1 MQEVIGIRFK
11 PCEKIYDFE
20 VNGVEVNKGDFVV
33 AESEFGLS
41 IGNVIIES
49 HTIDVPERELKKV
62 IRRATEEDLLQ
73 KQENSKFEVEA
84 KDYCLERIRAR
95 GRMMKPVSTEVTL
108 DRKRIIIYFT
118 AEKRIDFRELVK
130 DLAAKFKTRIE
141 MRQIGVRD
149 EAKFLGGIGV
159 CGRELCCTR
168 FLTFF
173 EPISIKMAKR
183 QDPILN
189 TGKLSGLCGR
199 LMCCLGY
206 EYNETS
212 PEEAVR
218 PEGNANLPEDV
229 EPFELVV
236 ASVEPSE
243 ETPVAEAQPIGTESQ
258 QPQKTKEQE
267 RKEVF
272 FLTGTDEHGQKVEK
286 AAQEKG
292 RTPKEHADLLV
303 MNFQNLWS
311 KLNIAYDAFI
321 RTTDREHVLT
331 VQSLLQHLYE
341 KGEIEKR
348 LYSGWY
354 CIPDERFWTEKDLI
368 DGSCPECKRQ
378 VEHIS
383 EENYF
388 FLMSK

>member
-1 MQEVIGIRFK
+1 MPEVIGIRFK
-11 PCEKIYDFE
+11 PCGKIYDFE
-20 VNGVEVNKGDFVV
+20 INGIEVTKGDLVI
-33 AESEFGLS
+33 AESEFGLT
-41 IGNVIIES
+41 IGNVAVER
-49 HTIDVPERELKKV
+49 HTIEAPERELKKV
-62 IRRATEEDLLQ
+62 LRKTTEEDLQ
-73 KQENSKFEVEA
+73 QQQENAKLEDEA
-84 KDYCLERIRAR
+84 KNFCIERIMAR
-95 GRMMKPVSTEVTL
+95 GLMMKPVSTEVTL

-183 QDPILN
+183 QELILN

-218 PEGNANLPEDV
+218 PGGDANLLEDV

-267 RKEVF
+267 
-272 FLTGTDEHGQKVEK
+272 
-286 AAQEKG
+286 
-292 RTPKEHADLLV
+292 PKED
-303 MNFQNLWS
+303 S
-311 KLNIAYDAFI
+311 RKPIG
-321 RTTDREHVLT
+321 RRR
-331 VQSLLQHLYE
+331 
-341 KGEIEKR
+341 KR
-348 LYSGWY
+348 RRR
-354 CIPDERFWTEKDLI
+354 PHK
-368 DGSCPECKRQ
+368 K
-378 VEHIS
+378 
-383 EENYF
+383 
-388 FLMSK
+388 